1 MKLIIIKPQIHV
13 YNIFWGIWLILKCF
27 VPSPDT
33 FILPEYVKQSYIQKV
48 YVVKN
53 NVNHIVFLRLY
64 NFSCFLLSVKIL
76 QINNIKQYIGHN
88 KIHQVLIY
96 IYIFFIYYHAD
107 THEKETESNYFLGK
121 SEATLLYVG
130 KHTGYVV

>member
-1 MKLIIIKPQIHV
+1 M

-53 NVNHIVFLRLY
+53 NVNQIVFLRLY

-96 IYIFFIYYHAD
+96 IYISSSYIIMQIHMRKKQKAIIFL
-107 THEKETESNYFLGK
+107 EKVK
-121 SEATLLYVG
+121 LLCYM
-130 KHTGYVV
+130 